1 MPDEHLADRKDLTRE
16 LVASEHLWSGRVIG
30 LEQDQVRLHADSVP
44 IVRQYV
50 THPGAVAIVALRGQ
64 AGSEEVLLIN
74 QYRHPV
80 RAVLWEVPAGL
91 LDVAG
96 EDPLAAA
103 QRELREEADMAA
115 REWAVLTDAFLSPGG
130 SSESLRVYLA
140 RDLQSTETKF
150 DRFEEEA
157 DMEVRWV
164 PLDQATAAVLA
175 GDFHSPTL
183 SLGILAA
190 YTARDRQWQ
199 DLRQPDAPWMR

>member
-1 MPDEHLADRKDLTRE
+1 MPDEHLTDRKDLTRE

-103 QRELREEADMAA
+103 QRELREEADM
-115 REWAVLTDAFLSPGG
+115 
-130 SSESLRVYLA
+130 
-140 RDLQSTETKF
+140 
-150 DRFEEEA
+150 
-157 DMEVRWV
+157 EVRWV
-164 PLDQATAAVLA
+164 PLDQATSAVLA

-190 YTARDRQWQ
+190 YTARARQWQ